1 MESGIPRCRDNP
13 WLESDWKPKFFI
25 YHGRGHSS
33 LISCKNL
40 ITWLHWLAML
50 LALGGVGG
58 WCMVENKNDKNA
70 LPRPL
75 GMGAVQC
82 MPRRN
87 CIMSQKWRVPD
98 QDCQTKDLKSFRPTL
113 PKKSCVYY
121 NAWALQ
127 FCRTPILFERQC
139 DWSPRNSL
147 VDLPTAL
154 GLVLAYKPSSATLG
168 LRFHR
173 GGT

>member
-1 MESGIPRCRDNP
+1 MTEVIEV
-13 WLESDWKPKFFI
+13 WFLLQI
-25 YHGRGHSS
+25 
-33 LISCKNL
+33 
-40 ITWLHWLAML
+40 WLHYSICSML

-98 QDCQTKDLKSFRPTL
+98 QDCQTKDLKRFRPTL

-121 NAWALQ
+121 NAWAR
-127 FCRTPILFERQC
+127 RTPILYEREC
-139 DWSPRNSL
+139 HWSPRNSL
-147 VDLPTAL
+147 ADLPTAL